1 MSDCKFD
8 DLDKEYKKLEEAYL
22 KAFGLI
28 EQNLFSDMP
37 EKSEN
42 DENTKDVLQN
52 AGENRDAAAKDIA
65 AVRDYM
71 DMSIFELSD
80 KIGSGIRAMS
90 KSLAADSLS
99 NQAESIKIQPAEAA
113 KNGGLLAPQ
122 SKAKSDADA
131 DDDKQ
136 DISSEKTSKEKEAK
150 AAATES
156 EAAEP
161 EKTADELLAE
171 MDALVGLD
179 TVKKDIRSM
188 INFIRVCKL
197 REERGMKAPKLSY
210 HMVFSGNPGTGK
222 TTIARMLAQLYKAI
236 GVLPK
241 GQLVEVDRSGLIAGY
256 QGQTAIKTA
265 EIVESAMGGVLF
277 IDEAYALVDN
287 DTDTYGKECIAT
299 ILKAMEDHRDELIVI
314 VAGYDELMH
323 KFIDSNPGLK
333 SRFNKY
339 IHFPDYSGEELEKI
353 FLLQCKSN
361 GYDLEAEARK
371 LLRAVFDDWY
381 ETRDENFGNGRTVR
395 NSFEKIINCQAS
407 RLAADTEITDD
418 ELRTLTIQDVKDGL
432 ELSPEGEGEGQK

>member
-28 EQNLFSDMP
+28 EQNLLSDMP
-37 EKSEN
+37 EKSES
-42 DENTKDVLQN
+42 DGEDAKDFLQN

-80 KIGSGIRAMS
+80 KIGSGIRVMS
-90 KSLAADSLS
+90 KGLAADSLS
-99 NQAESIKIQPAEAA
+99 NPTESIKIQPAEAV
-113 KNGGLLAPQ
+113 KNDGLVSQQ
-122 SKAKSDADA
+122 SKAKSDANA
-131 DDDKQ
+131 NKQ
-136 DISSEKTSKEKEAK
+136 GIRGENAPKEKELK
-150 AAATES
+150 ASATES
-156 EAAEP
+156 EDTEP

-236 GVLPK
+236 GILPK

-265 EIVESAMGGVLF
+265 EVLESAMGGVLF

-323 KFIDSNPGLK
+323 KFIDSNPGFK

-361 GYDLEAEARK
+361 GYELEAEARK

-407 RLAADTEITDD
+407 RLAAGTEITDD
-418 ELRTLTIQDVKDGL
+418 ELRTLTLQDVKDGL
-432 ELSPEGEGEGQK
+432 ELSPEDDGEGQK